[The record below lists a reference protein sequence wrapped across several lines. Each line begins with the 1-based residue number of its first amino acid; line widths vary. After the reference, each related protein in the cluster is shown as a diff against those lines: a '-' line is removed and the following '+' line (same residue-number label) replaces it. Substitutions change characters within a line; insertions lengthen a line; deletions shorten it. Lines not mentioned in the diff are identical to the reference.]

1 MNKPI
6 VVNNLKEVE
15 VKLNAGH
22 RIKEL
27 HTHSFNLTILTCINW
42 ITGAFLL
49 EAEKNN
55 KATGVF
61 FLPETAKTI
70 ALELHNKFSKGLMT
84 SSDVMLECKREG
96 QKMFFIMSTKE

>member
-1 MNKPI
+1 MNKPV

-22 RIKEL
+22 RIRESN
-27 HTHSFNLTILTCINW
+27 THQFNITILTCINW

-55 KATGVF
+55 RANEVF
-61 FLPETAKTI
+61 NLPETAKHI
-70 ALELHNKFSKGLMT
+70 ALELHNKFSKGLIT
-84 SSDVMLECKREG
+84 ASEVMIECKREG
-96 QKMFFIMSTKE
+96 QKMFFILSTKG